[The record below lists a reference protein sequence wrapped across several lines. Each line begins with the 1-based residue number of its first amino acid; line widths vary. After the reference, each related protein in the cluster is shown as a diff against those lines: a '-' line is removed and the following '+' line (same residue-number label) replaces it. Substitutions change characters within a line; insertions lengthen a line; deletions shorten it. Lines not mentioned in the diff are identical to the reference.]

1 MPPIG
6 PKKGSEKME
15 KVYVFGHRSPDT
27 DSVGAAISLAYLKRK
42 LGVDAVPVVLSSVNR
57 ESKYALDY
65 FGVPEPMFI
74 NDVKIKIKDLEY
86 TKNHSIRIT
95 NSIMD
100 AYKKMEKA
108 EISKVPVID
117 DKKHIVGIINMKDIA
132 SECISGKRN
141 VVDAKYNNIINTLGG
156 KEILRFDEDICGN
169 VITAGY
175 RSSTFLDEIRL
186 SQDDV
191 LIVGNRYSIIEY
203 AILSKVKLIVLT
215 GGFDM
220 KEEHLELARKNGVNI
235 IGTDMGTLETIK
247 VFDFC
252 NSVSTIMSGN
262 DVLCV
267 HDYDDLSDFVALA
280 DKTRYSY
287 YPVLNKKGQ
296 YLGIIRFSDI
306 EFSKRKK
313 VILVDHNSLE
323 QSAIGLDEA
332 DIIEIVD
339 HHNISPMST
348 KSPIIF
354 RNMPVGSTN
363 TIIFGMYKE
372 NGIAIPKDIAGM
384 MLSGILSDTLILTSP
399 TTTDID
405 RRVVKELSLICGVDY
420 EKYGMDMLKAGTSL
434 KGKTKEEV
442 LYMDFKTYP
451 VNDDKIGLGN
461 ILTTNIEDIEED
473 RDGYIELLNRE
484 SDLGG
489 YVFIALYVTDFI
501 KNGSYVY
508 YSDGGYDILKNI
520 YGENLCE
527 GYFLDGV
534 LSRKKQILPDI
545 LREMEN
551 E

>member
-1 MPPIG
+1 
-6 PKKGSEKME
+6 ME

-27 DSVGAAISLAYLKRK
+27 DSVGAAISLAHLKRK

-65 FGVPEPMFI
+65 FGVPEPVFI
-74 NDVKIKIKDLEY
+74 NDVKIKIKDLGY
-86 TKNHSIRIT
+86 TKNHSIKAT

-100 AYKKMEKA
+100 AYKQMEKA

-117 DKKHIVGIINMKDIA
+117 DKKNIVGIINMKDIA

-141 VVDAKYNNIINTLGG
+141 VVDAKYDNIINTLSGR
-156 KEILRFDEDICGN
+156 EILRYNDDISGN

-175 RSSTFLDEIRL
+175 RSSTFLDEIKL
-186 SQDDV
+186 NEDDV

-203 AILSKVKLIVLT
+203 AIESKVKLIVLT

-220 KEEHLELARKNGVNI
+220 KEEHIKLARENKVNI

-339 HHNISPMST
+339 HHNISPLST

-354 RNMPVGSTN
+354 RNMPLGSTN
-363 TIIFGMYKE
+363 TIIYGMYKE
-372 NGIAIPKDIAGM
+372 NDIEIPKDIAGM

-405 RRVVKELSLICGVDY
+405 RRVVKELSKICDVDY

-508 YSDGGYDILKNI
+508 YSDKGYDILKNI
-520 YGENLCE
+520 YGDDLCE

-534 LSRKKQILPDI
+534 LSRKKQILPNI